1 MRVLNFY
8 WCARPF
14 FLSWTAFRF
23 EFQIWPGVWSLDFDR
38 DQDGWEIVVGP
49 FDLSHWYR
57 Q

>member
-1 MRVLNFY
+1 VRVLNFY